1 MDFCQKNVT
10 NLSFFVEVVSRP
22 CSLEFRGVIHYLLKR
37 SIDAE
42 ESIFCVDFDTLSDKW
57 AVGQLGCRTNG
68 KTN

>member
-1 MDFCQKNVT
+1 M
-10 NLSFFVEVVSRP
+10 EVVSRP

-57 AVGQLGCRTNG
+57 AVGQLECRTSG